1 VTGMMDNKD
10 DRDAPQQLMEKIC
23 QEVEQLVPPRASL
36 VKLLAQF
43 RTATL
48 EQEKWREEL
57 HRLAFYDAVTGL
69 PNRACLQQ
77 EANKLLLHLQQQQQL
92 AVVVI
97 DLDRFRQFNDSMGF
111 PAGDELLQQVAQ
123 HLRSFRQQGGIVGHL
138 SGDDFILL
146 QPYQAVDELTLLAER
161 LINRLS
167 CPCDI
172 EGARFKPSFSLG
184 ISVYPDDGQDLDV
197 LIFHADMAMRQARQ
211 TGRGQFRFFSREL
224 DRLAQESLLLERALQ
239 TALEENQLELY
250 YQPQVTL
257 DNGTFFGVE
266 ALTRW
271 NHPQLGRI
279 SPDRFIPLAEEC
291 GLMGRL
297 SEWVLHAACSQLA
310 CWRNQGLSIPAIA
323 INLSPSDF
331 HRPELPEL
339 ISRALNDQGLK
350 PQDLLLEITENVLL
364 DCRNDSLKVL
374 HQLHQ
379 SGIRL
384 ALDDFGTGYSSL
396 SYLHRLPI
404 HELKLDRSFIQDI
417 ERNTASRALCE
428 ALVHIGRNLELTVIV
443 EGVETLAQ
451 RDLLMQQGYRL
462 AQGYLFAPPLS
473 ADEFVKWLT
482 RPGY

>member
-1 VTGMMDNKD
+1 MIDEKHY
-10 DRDAPQQLMEKIC
+10 REPPQQLIEKIYH
-23 QEVEQLVPPRASL
+23 EVGKLVPPGARL

-43 RTATL
+43 CAATL
-48 EQEKWREEL
+48 EQEKRHQEL
-57 HRLAFYDAVTGL
+57 HRLAFYDSITGL
-69 PNRACLQQ
+69 PNRTFLQQ
-77 EANKLLLHLQQQQQL
+77 EANKLLLHLQQEQQQL

-97 DLDRFRQFNDSMGF
+97 DLDRFRQFNDSMGL
-111 PAGDELLQQVAQ
+111 PAGDELLQQIAQ
-123 HLRSFRQQGGIVGHL
+123 RLRSFRQQGGIVGHL
-138 SGDDFILL
+138 SCDDFILL
-146 QPYQAVDELTLLAER
+146 QPYQMVDELTLLAER

-167 CPCDI
+167 YPCNI
-172 EGARFKPSFSLG
+172 EDSSFTPSVSLG
-184 ISVYPDDGQDLDV
+184 ISVYPNDGQDLDS

-211 TGRGQFRFFSREL
+211 TGRGLFHFFSRDL
-224 DRLAQESLLLERALQ
+224 DRLAQEGLLLERALQ

-257 DNGTFFGVE
+257 DSGAFFGVE

-271 NHPQLGRI
+271 NHPQLGSI

-297 SEWVLHAACSQLA
+297 SEWVIHTACAQLA
-310 CWRNQGLSIPAIA
+310 SWRRQGLSIPAIA

-339 ISRALNDQGLK
+339 ISRVLNDQGLR

-364 DCRNDSLKVL
+364 DCQNDSLKIL
-374 HQLHQ
+374 HQLHH
-379 SGIRL
+379 SGVRL

-417 ERNTASRALCE
+417 EQNTASRALCE
-428 ALVHIGRNLELTVIV
+428 ALVHIGRSLELTVIV

-473 ADEFVKWLT
+473 ADEFASWLT
-482 RPGY
+482 QPKH